1 MILYTNCNVYNRPDI
16 KSILCNNGKIVQLL
30 PSNNINAGKKI
41 NLNGGWVYPGF
52 TDSHMHLTGLGFS
65 LESIDL
71 VGEDSKEGTL
81 QKIKK
86 EIKNIPAGTWIIGRG
101 WDQNDWEG
109 KLYPTAKDLDFISNE
124 HPMVFRRIDGH
135 AIWTNTLAMEIAKID
150 KKTIEVTGGI
160 ILRDSTNKPSG
171 IFIDNALDLVENHIP
186 KKSKVDIHR
195 QILQA
200 QELLN
205 KFGITSIHDAG
216 TSKQEI
222 EVLKKMFEDD
232 ELSIR
237 VFTMINNDP
246 KEYEDFLKTGPEK
259 DNPFIKIQAIKI
271 YLDGALGS
279 RGAAL
284 LEPYSDAP
292 NEKGLLLLESSEH
305 KELVAKFNNANF
317 QVNTHGIGDRAIRII
332 LDNYQEVANSDLR
345 NRIEHSQ
352 IVHDKDIPRFKEL
365 NIIPAIQATHC
376 TSDMSWTEERL
387 GKSRI
392 HQAYPWRSFIDLN
405 IPVCGGSDAPIET
418 PDPLEGIYASVTRQ
432 DKKGFPQ
439 GGWYSIQKMTL
450 DEAIKSYTEWASYAS
465 HEEEVKGQI
474 KEGFYADF
482 TVLNQELSSDNPK
495 MILETTVLF
504 TILNGNIVYQ
514 NDGK

>member
-1 MILYTNCNVYNRPDI
+1 
-16 KSILCNNGKIVQLL
+16 
-30 PSNNINAGKKI
+30 
-41 NLNGGWVYPGF
+41 
-52 TDSHMHLTGLGFS
+52 
-65 LESIDL
+65 
-71 VGEDSKEGTL
+71 
-81 QKIKK
+81 
-86 EIKNIPAGTWIIGRG
+86 
-101 WDQNDWEG
+101 
-109 KLYPTAKDLDFISNE
+109 
-124 HPMVFRRIDGH
+124 
-135 AIWTNTLAMEIAKID
+135 MEIAKID

-439 GGWYSIQKMTL
+439 GGWYSSQKMTL

-482 TVLNQELSSDNPK
+482 TVLDQELSSDNPK

>member
-1 MILYTNCNVYNRPDI
+1 
-16 KSILCNNGKIVQLL
+16 
-30 PSNNINAGKKI
+30 
-41 NLNGGWVYPGF
+41 
-52 TDSHMHLTGLGFS
+52 
-65 LESIDL
+65 
-71 VGEDSKEGTL
+71 
-81 QKIKK
+81 
-86 EIKNIPAGTWIIGRG
+86 
-101 WDQNDWEG
+101 
-109 KLYPTAKDLDFISNE
+109 
-124 HPMVFRRIDGH
+124 
-135 AIWTNTLAMEIAKID
+135 
-150 KKTIEVTGGI
+150 
-160 ILRDSTNKPSG
+160 
-171 IFIDNALDLVENHIP
+171 
-186 KKSKVDIHR
+186 
-195 QILQA
+195 
-200 QELLN
+200 
-205 KFGITSIHDAG
+205 
-216 TSKQEI
+216 
-222 EVLKKMFEDD
+222 
-232 ELSIR
+232 
-237 VFTMINNDP
+237 MINNDP
-246 KEYEDFLKTGPEK
+246 KEYKDFLKTGPEK

-352 IVHDKDIPRFKEL
+352 IVHDKDVPRFKEL

-439 GGWYSIQKMTL
+439 GGWYSSQKMTL

-482 TVLNQELSSDNPK
+482 TVLDQELSSDNPK